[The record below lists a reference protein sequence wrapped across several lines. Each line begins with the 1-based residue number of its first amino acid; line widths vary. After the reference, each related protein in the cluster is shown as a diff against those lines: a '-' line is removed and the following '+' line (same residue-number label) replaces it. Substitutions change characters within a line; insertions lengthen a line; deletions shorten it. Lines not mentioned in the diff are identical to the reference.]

1 MSINRREFLSLCVK
15 GSVSVA
21 ALTSLQLQALTGATN
36 AVELGDYKALV
47 CVYLYG
53 GNDSLNMLV

>member
-15 GSVSVA
+15 GSVSAA

-47 CVYLYG
+47 CVFIRG
-53 GNDSLNMLV
+53 E